1 MKTKYLLMTAA
12 LSGLFAA
19 CTQEDFLDA
28 PATQATD
35 PLAGRPVV
43 GVVDFKTDEPTTRYN
58 AETATPDVGEA
69 LGLYLMDE
77 FRGAIIGE
85 EPYLK
90 GEKNDANETQFIY
103 QSNWWQMYKPV
114 NYIQSNYGYVLQED
128 GKWINRASQLVEGN
142 YIVMYRKND
151 DATNR
156 RDLWQYINPNVEL
169 KHHSTRTDKYYVNRD
184 NQFMLDYKQ
193 IYRDQKADETG
204 KLTIDVKFKPI
215 LTYAKFVI
223 ENQASNNFIAEKIV
237 FKAPGDKPLPTVA
250 YVKPVGVMPQ
260 FIEDKY
266 NEIKEADGTIDVLKD
281 ECDNTIAE
289 GLYYDE
295 YFTQK
300 IARSMVHYA
309 TTEKQVPYGLKD
321 TNTAFE
327 YVFNF
332 PDEEE
337 GGVLL
342 KANNT
347 GDPSDRVLGVSIAL
361 PAFAEKDMGFDWT
374 DMQVVVYGKMWDPG
388 SNDMKGSWRSGILI
402 NLRGTTDND
411 NQIFDL
417 NKFKLWE
424 SGMEI
429 PTAQL
434 KFDDQSFV
442 QGEEIRVQTTA
453 DLINL
458 INSRLSSITTTQ
470 DVDFE
475 VYPYGNGLEITDEVV
490 SLIDTYKKE
499 HGVDVTLI
507 FKHTLGDHNNTPV
520 ILKAENSINK
530 FEYKGVNV
538 VVEADQVSEEKVSGI
553 KDLHIFKSLTLAKDA
568 DLNASYIHVEL
579 GGSLNAGAC
588 KVNAY
593 TIENSGTFV
602 LEGSTVEVEA
612 KVENK
617 AKLNVTKDATITGE
631 ITNDN
636 DCINCGKDDAVVTI
650 EEAATLIVNG
660 NIENKD
666 TFDNNGVLVV
676 NGTFTNFGKF
686 ETTDATIDII
696 ANEVD
701 GSINIDGT
709 VTMTQQYSTN
719 KGSISILPDAQLTGV
734 NPNTA
739 DVFIKN
745 LNKDKEY
752 QGSID
757 NKGTLHQVQNDGY
770 IVTGEGSYTR
780 EMNGDGIIDN
790 SSMADVVYGAGQTCL
805 YAVED
810 VTGMTIQK
818 LQANVTKAKANQ
830 LLIQSGTLKPY
841 TDNTLAGVD
850 GSFTKGV
857 FFTTVTFEG
866 GKKLEIKTNILR
878 IGQSSTL
885 KNGELVIYN
894 LIEGKKDGSTLLV
907 NENAKLT
914 IEQGAT
920 LRGSA
925 EDGAQLTIKNY
936 GTIHNAGTVSY
947 IDNEEDCTE
956 AKDKNH
962 WSGNPATAN

>member
-58 AETATPDVGEA
+58 AETATPDVGDA

-77 FRGAIIGE
+77 FRGDIEIVNGYPDGE
-85 EPYLK
+85 WP
-90 GEKNDANETQFIY
+90 DANKTPFTY
-103 QSNWWQMYKPV
+103 QTNWWEMYKPV

-151 DATNR
+151 EATNR

-223 ENQASNNFIAEKIV
+223 ENQAANDFVAEKIV

-250 YVKPVGVMPQ
+250 YVKPVGVLPQ
-260 FIEDKY
+260 FI
-266 NEIKEADGTIDVLKD
+266 NEINENKKADGTIDVLKD
-281 ECDNTIAE
+281 ECGNTIAE

-309 TTEKQVPYGLKD
+309 TTEKQVPYGLED

-374 DMQVVVYGKMWDPG
+374 QMQVVVYGKMWDPG
-388 SNDMKGSWRSGILI
+388 SNDMKGSWRPGVLI
-402 NLRGTTDND
+402 DLRGTAD

-417 NKFKLWE
+417 NRFKLWE

-470 DVDFE
+470 DVKFE

-499 HGVDVTLI
+499 HGVNVTLI
-507 FKHTLGDHNNTPV
+507 FKHTFGDHNNTPV

-530 FEYKGVNV
+530 FEYQGVNV
-538 VVEADQVSEEKVSGI
+538 VVEADQVSEEKVDRI
-553 KDLHIFKSLTLAKDA
+553 NDLHIFKSLTLAKDA
-568 DLNASYIHVEL
+568 NLAASNIHVEL

-588 KVNAY
+588 EVTAT

-602 LEGSTVEVEA
+602 LEGSTVTA
-612 KVENK
+612 NIENK
-617 AKLNVTKDATITGE
+617 AQMNVTKDATITGN

-650 EEAATLIVNG
+650 EEAATLTVNG
-660 NIENKD
+660 DIKNMD
-666 TFDNNGVLVV
+666 TFDNNGVLEV
-676 NGTFTNFGKF
+676 NGTFTNSGKF
-686 ETTDATIDII
+686 ETTDATIATIT
-696 ANEVD
+696 NEVD

-709 VTMTQQYSTN
+709 VTLTNEYGSSTN
-719 KGSISILPDAQLTGV
+719 KGEITILPDAKLIGK
-734 NPNTA
+734 NTF
-739 DVFIKN
+739 DTFIKN
-745 LNKDKEY
+745 EKE
-752 QGSID
+752 GSIV
-757 NKGTLHQVQNDGY
+757 NNGMLHQVLNDGS

-780 EMNGDGIIDN
+780 EMGGTGTIDN
-790 SSMADVVYGAGQTCL
+790 SSMADVVYGPAQTCL

-810 VTGMTIQK
+810 VTGMTIK
-818 LQANVTKAKANQ
+818 ELQDNVTKAKANK
-830 LLIQSGTLKPY
+830 LWIQSGTLKPY

-850 GSFTKGV
+850 GSFTNGV
-857 FFTTVTFEG
+857 IFGAVTFEG
-866 GKKLEIKTNILR
+866 GKKLEIVTTILR
-878 IGQSSTL
+878 IDQPSTL
-885 KNGELVIYN
+885 KDGELVIYD
-894 LIEGKKDGSTLLV
+894 LKAGPSTTSATLV
-907 NENAKLT
+907 VADTAKLT

-920 LRGSA
+920 LRGL
-925 EDGAQLTIKNY
+925 EKNGLAIQND

-947 IDNEEDCTE
+947 IMNAEECQE
-956 AKDKNH
+956 GNGH
-962 WSGNPATAN
+962 WSGNKATGVPSMY

>member
-28 PATQATD
+28 PATPATD

-58 AETATPDVGEA
+58 AETATPDVGDA

-90 GEKNDANETQFIY
+90 GEKDDANETLFTY
-103 QSNWWQMYKPV
+103 QSNWWTMYSPV

-151 DATNR
+151 EATNR

-266 NEIKEADGTIDVLKD
+266 NEITEADGTIDVLKD
-281 ECDNTIAE
+281 ECGNTIAE

-309 TTEKQVPYGLKD
+309 TTEKQVPYGLED

-374 DMQVVVYGKMWDPG
+374 QMQVVVYGKMWDPG
-388 SNDMKGSWRSGILI
+388 SNDMKGSWRPGVLI
-402 NLRGTTDND
+402 DLRGTAD

-442 QGEEIRVQTTA
+442 QGEEIRVQTTD

-458 INSRLSSITTTQ
+458 ISSRLSSITTTQ
-470 DVDFE
+470 DVKFE

-499 HGVDVTLI
+499 HGVNVTLI

-530 FEYKGVNV
+530 FKYKGVNV
-538 VVEADQVSEEKVSGI
+538 VVEADQVSEEKVDGI
-553 KDLHIFKSLTLAKDA
+553 NDLHIFKSLTLAKDA
-568 DLNASYIHVEL
+568 NLTASNIHVEL

-588 KVNAY
+588 NVKAN

-602 LEGSTVEVEA
+602 LEGSTVTA
-612 KVENK
+612 NIENN
-617 AKLNVTKDATITGE
+617 AQMNVTKDATITGN

-650 EEAATLIVNG
+650 EEAATLTVNG
-660 NIENKD
+660 NIMNMD
-666 TFDNNGVLVV
+666 TFDNNGVLNVEKI
-676 NGTFTNFGKF
+676 FTNTGRF
-686 ETTDATIDII
+686 ETADAFIWRIENGEYNYKTD
-696 ANEVD
+696 E
-701 GSINIDGT
+701 GSIYINGT
-709 VTMTQQYSTN
+709 VTLISNDPWSEN
-719 KGSISILPDAQLTGV
+719 KGYIYIYPEAKLIGI
-734 NPNTA
+734 NTS
-739 DVFIKN
+739 DTFIKN
-745 LNKDKEY
+745 EKE
-752 QGSID
+752 GSIA
-757 NKGTLHQVQNDGY
+757 NNGMLHQVSNDGS

-780 EMNGDGIIDN
+780 EMGGTGTINN
-790 SSMADVVYGAGQTCL
+790 SSMADVVYGTAQICQYL
-805 YAVED
+805 VED
-810 VTGMTIQK
+810 VTGMTIK
-818 LQANVTKAKANQ
+818 ELQDNVTKAKANQ
-830 LLIQSGTLKPY
+830 LWIQSGTLKPY

-850 GSFTKGV
+850 GSFTNGV
-857 FFTTVTFEG
+857 IFGAVTFEG
-866 GKKLEIKTNILR
+866 GKQLQIVTNQLSFGQPSTIKD
-878 IGQSSTL
+878 
-885 KNGELVIYN
+885 GELVIYD
-894 LIEGKKDGSTLLV
+894 LKAGSSKTSATLV
-907 NENAKLT
+907 VAEPAKLT

-920 LRGSA
+920 LRGSK
-925 EDGAQLTIKNY
+925 ESGLEITNY

-947 IDNEEDCTE
+947 ILNATECQEGNE
-956 AKDKNH
+956 H
-962 WSGNPATAN
+962 WSGNSATGMY

>member
-77 FRGAIIGE
+77 FRGATIKD
-85 EPYLK
+85 PYLK
-90 GEKNDANETQFIY
+90 GEKNDANETQFTY
-103 QSNWWQMYKPV
+103 QSNWWQMYEPV

-156 RDLWQYINPNVEL
+156 RDLWQYIDPNVDL

-223 ENQASNNFIAEKIV
+223 ENQAANDFVAEKIV

-260 FIEDKY
+260 FI
-266 NEIKEADGTIDVLKD
+266 NEINENKKADGTIDVLKD
-281 ECDNTIAE
+281 ECGNTIAE

-309 TTEKQVPYGLKD
+309 TTEKQVPYGLED

-374 DMQVVVYGKMWDPG
+374 QMQVVVYGKMWDPG
-388 SNDMKGSWRSGILI
+388 SNDMKGSWRPGILI
-402 NLRGTTDND
+402 NLRGTAD
-411 NQIFDL
+411 NQVFDL
-417 NKFKLWE
+417 DKFKLWE

-470 DVDFE
+470 DVKFE

-499 HGVDVTLI
+499 HGVNVTLV
-507 FKHTLGDHNNTPV
+507 FKHDSRDHNNTPV

-530 FEYKGVNV
+530 FEYDNVNV
-538 VVEADQVSEEKVSGI
+538 VVEADQVSEEKVDRI
-553 KDLHIFKSLTLAKDA
+553 NDLHIFKSLTLDA
-568 DLNASYIHVEL
+568 NLTASNIHVEL

-588 KVNAY
+588 KVKAY

-602 LEGSTVEVEA
+602 LEGSTVDA
-612 KVENK
+612 NIENN
-617 AKLNVTKDATITGE
+617 AQMNVTKDATITGD

-650 EEAATLIVNG
+650 EEAATLTVNG
-660 NIENKD
+660 NINNMD
-666 TFDNNGVLVV
+666 TFDNNGVLNVEKI
-676 NGTFTNFGKF
+676 FTNTGRF
-686 ETTDATIDII
+686 ETTDATIATIT
-696 ANEVD
+696 NEVD

-709 VTMTQQYSTN
+709 VTLTNESGFSTN
-719 KGSISILPDAQLTGV
+719 KGEITILPDAKLIGK
-734 NPNTA
+734 NTSET
-739 DVFIKN
+739 FIKN
-745 LNKDKEY
+745 EKE
-752 QGSID
+752 GSIV
-757 NKGTLHQVQNDGY
+757 NNGMLHQVLNDGS

-780 EMNGDGIIDN
+780 EMGGTGTIDN
-790 SSMADVVYGAGQTCL
+790 SSMADVVYGPAQTCL

-810 VTGMTIQK
+810 VTGMTIK
-818 LQANVTKAKANQ
+818 ELQDNVTKAKANQ
-830 LLIQSGTLKPY
+830 LVIQSGTLKPY

-850 GSFTKGV
+850 DSFTKGV
-857 FFTTVTFEG
+857 SFGAVTFEG
-866 GKKLEIKTNILR
+866 GKRLEIKTNQLNITQPS
-878 IGQSSTL
+878 II
-885 KNGELVIYN
+885 KDGELVIYN
-894 LIEGKKDGSTLLV
+894 WENRSKSSAELIVDK
-907 NENAKLT
+907 NAKLT

-925 EDGAQLTIKNY
+925 EAALKITNN

-947 IDNEEDCTE
+947 IMNAADCQE
-956 AKDKNH
+956 GNAH
-962 WSGNPATAN
+962 WSGNPATK

>member
-28 PATQATD
+28 PATPATD

-58 AETATPDVGEA
+58 AETATPDVGDA

-77 FRGAIIGE
+77 FRGDIELVNGYADGE
-85 EPYLK
+85 WP
-90 GEKNDANETQFIY
+90 DANKTPFTY
-103 QSNWWQMYKPV
+103 QSNWWEMYKPV

-151 DATNR
+151 EATNR

-223 ENQASNNFIAEKIV
+223 ENQAANDFVAEKIV

-250 YVKPVGVMPQ
+250 YVKPDGVLPA
-260 FIEDKY
+260 FIYNKY
-266 NEIKEADGTIDVLKD
+266 NEIEKAGGKIDVLKD

-300 IARSMVHYA
+300 VARSMVQYA
-309 TTEKQVPYGLKD
+309 TTEKQVPYGLED

-361 PAFAEKDMGFDWT
+361 PAFEMPDFDWT
-374 DMQVVVYGKMWDPG
+374 DMQVVVYGKMWDQG
-388 SNDMKGSWRSGILI
+388 SNDMKGSWRPGILI
-402 NLRGTTDND
+402 NLRGTAD
-411 NQIFDL
+411 NQVFDL
-417 NKFKLWE
+417 DKFKLWE

-470 DVDFE
+470 DVKFE

-507 FKHTLGDHNNTPV
+507 FKHTPGDHNNTPV

-530 FEYKGVNV
+530 FEYQGVNV
-538 VVEADQVSEEKVSGI
+538 VVEADQVSEAKVFGI
-553 KDLHIFKSLTLAKDA
+553 KDLHIFKSLTLAKNA
-568 DLNASYIHVEL
+568 DLDASYIHVEL

-588 KVNAY
+588 KVKAY

-602 LEGSTVEVEA
+602 LEGSTVEA

-617 AKLNVTKDATITGE
+617 AQMNVTKDATIKGD

-650 EEAATLIVNG
+650 EEAAKLTVIG
-660 NIENKD
+660 DIENMD
-666 TFDNNGVLVV
+666 TFDNNGDLEV
-676 NGTFTNFGKF
+676 NGTFTNSGKF
-686 ETTDATIDII
+686 ETTAATIDRILNGEYNYDTQKGYI
-696 ANEVD
+696 Y
-701 GSINIDGT
+701 INGT
-709 VTMTQQYSTN
+709 VTLNSYDPVSVN
-719 KGSISILPDAQLTGV
+719 NGYIYICPDAKLIGA
-734 NPNTA
+734 NTSNI
-739 DVFIKN
+739 FIKN
-745 LNKDKEY
+745 EKE
-752 QGSID
+752 GSIA
-757 NKGTLHQVQNDGY
+757 NNGMLHQVSNDGS

-780 EMNGDGIIDN
+780 EMGGTGTINN
-790 SSMADVVYGAGQTCL
+790 SSMADVVYGPAQTCQ

-850 GSFTKGV
+850 GSFTNGV
-857 FFTTVTFEG
+857 FFGAVTFEG
-866 GKKLEIKTNILR
+866 GKQLQIVTNQLSFGQPSTIKD
-878 IGQSSTL
+878 
-885 KNGELVIYN
+885 GELVIYD
-894 LIEGKKDGSTLLV
+894 LKAGSSKTSATLV
-907 NENAKLT
+907 VADTAKLT

-920 LRGSA
+920 LRGSKESGLA
-925 EDGAQLTIKNY
+925 IRND

-947 IDNEEDCTE
+947 ILNVTECQEGNE
-956 AKDKNH
+956 H
-962 WSGNPATAN
+962 WSGNSATGMY

>member
-58 AETATPDVGEA
+58 AETATPDVGDA

-77 FRGAIIGE
+77 FRGDIELVNGYPDGE
-85 EPYLK
+85 WP
-90 GEKNDANETQFIY
+90 DANKTPFTY
-103 QSNWWQMYKPV
+103 QSNWWEMYKPV

-151 DATNR
+151 EATNR

-223 ENQASNNFIAEKIV
+223 ENQAANDFVAEKIV

-250 YVKPVGVMPQ
+250 YVKPDGVLPT
-260 FIEDKY
+260 FIYNKY
-266 NEIKEADGTIDVLKD
+266 NEIEKAGGKIDVLKD

-300 IARSMVHYA
+300 VARSMVQYA
-309 TTEKQVPYGLKD
+309 TTEKQVPYGLED

-361 PAFAEKDMGFDWT
+361 PAFEMPDFDWT
-374 DMQVVVYGKMWDPG
+374 DMQVVVYGKMWDQG
-388 SNDMKGSWRSGILI
+388 SNDMKGSWRPGILI
-402 NLRGTTDND
+402 NLRGTAD
-411 NQIFDL
+411 NQVFDL
-417 NKFKLWE
+417 DKFKLWE

-458 INSRLSSITTTQ
+458 INSRLSSITTTK
-470 DVDFE
+470 DVKFE

-490 SLIDTYKKE
+490 SLIDTYKKD
-499 HGVDVTLI
+499 HGVNVRLI
-507 FKHTLGDHNNTPV
+507 FKHTIGDHNNTPV

-538 VVEADQVSEEKVSGI
+538 VVEADQVSEAKVFGI
-553 KDLHIFKSLTLAKDA
+553 NDLHIFKSLTLAKDA
-568 DLNASYIHVEL
+568 DLSASNIHVEL

-588 KVNAY
+588 NVSATK
-593 TIENSGTFV
+593 IENSGTFV
-602 LEGSTVEVEA
+602 LEGS
-612 KVENK
+612 KVTANIENN
-617 AKLNVTKDATITGE
+617 AQMNVTKDATITGN
-631 ITNDN
+631 ITNHN

-650 EEAATLIVNG
+650 EEAATLTVNG
-660 NIENKD
+660 DIMNMD
-666 TFDNNGVLVV
+666 TFDNNGVLNVEKNV
-676 NGTFTNFGKF
+676 FTNTGRF
-686 ETTDATIDII
+686 ETADAFIWRIENGEYNYNT
-696 ANEVD
+696 NE
-701 GSINIDGT
+701 GSSIYINGT
-709 VTMTQQYSTN
+709 VTLISNEPWSEN
-719 KGSISILPDAQLTGV
+719 KGYIYIYPEAKLIGV
-734 NPNTA
+734 NTS
-739 DVFIKN
+739 DTFIKN
-745 LNKDKEY
+745 EEEGFIAN
-752 QGSID
+752 
-757 NKGTLHQVQNDGY
+757 NGTLHQVSNDGS

-780 EMNGDGIIDN
+780 ETNGKGTINN
-790 SSMADVVYGAGQTCL
+790 SSMADVVYSDRQTCL

-810 VTGMTIQK
+810 VTGMTIK
-818 LQANVTKAKANQ
+818 ELQADVTKAKANQ

-850 GSFTKGV
+850 DSFTKGV
-857 FFTTVTFEG
+857 FFGAVTFEG
-866 GKKLEIKTNILR
+866 GKRLEIKTNQLSF
-878 IGQSSTL
+878 GQPSTI
-885 KNGELVIYN
+885 KDGELVIYN
-894 LIEGKKDGSTLLV
+894 WKVGSKLGAELIVAEP
-907 NENAKLT
+907 AKLT

-920 LRGSA
+920 LRGSSEA
-925 EDGAQLTIKNY
+925 ALIITNY

-947 IDNEEDCTE
+947 IVNVNDCKE
-956 AKDKNH
+956 NNSNGYH
-962 WSGNPATAN
+962 WSGNPAN

>member
-1 MKTKYLLMTAA
+1 MTAA

-28 PATQATD
+28 PATPATD

-361 PAFAEKDMGFDWT
+361 PAFEMPDFDWT

-470 DVDFE
+470 DVKFE

-499 HGVDVTLI
+499 HGVNVTLI
-507 FKHTLGDHNNTPV
+507 FKHTFGDHNNTPV

-530 FEYKGVNV
+530 FEYQGVNV
-538 VVEADQVSEEKVSGI
+538 VVEADQVSEEKVDRI
-553 KDLHIFKSLTLAKDA
+553 NDLHIFKSLTLAKDA
-568 DLNASYIHVEL
+568 DLRASNIYVEL

-588 KVNAY
+588 NVKAY

-602 LEGSTVEVEA
+602 LEGSTVEA

-650 EEAATLIVNG
+650 EEAAKLTVNG

-676 NGTFTNFGKF
+676 NGTFTNSGRF
-686 ETTDATIDII
+686 ETTNATIERILNGEYNYDT
-696 ANEVD
+696 D
-701 GSINIDGT
+701 KGSIYISGT
-709 VTMTQQYSTN
+709 VTLTGNNPYSEN
-719 KGSISILPDAQLTGV
+719 KGYIYIYPEAKLIGA
-734 NPNTA
+734 NTH
-739 DVFIKN
+739 DTFIYN
-745 LNKDKEY
+745 A
-752 QGSID
+752 GSIIND
-757 NKGTLHQVQNDGY
+757 GSLHQVTNDGD
-770 IVTGEGSYTR
+770 IITGEGSYTR
-780 EMNGDGIIDN
+780 EQNGNGTINN
-790 SSMADVVYGAGQTCL
+790 SSMAEVVFGAAQTCL

-810 VTGMTIQK
+810 VTGMSIQT
-818 LQANVTKAKANQ
+818 LQANVTKAQANQ
-830 LLIQSGTLKPY
+830 LWIKSGTLKPY
-841 TDNTLAGVD
+841 LDNTLEGKD
-850 GSFTKGV
+850 GSFNEVIFGA
-857 FFTTVTFEG
+857 VTFEG

-878 IGQSSTL
+878 IGQPSTL
-885 KNGELVIYN
+885 KNGELVIYD
-894 LIEGKKDGSTLLV
+894 LIDGNRASAELIV
-907 NENAKLT
+907 AKPAKLT

-920 LRGSA
+920 LRGA
-925 EDGAQLTIKNY
+925 KDAALTITNY
-936 GTIHNAGTVSY
+936 GTIHNAGKVSY
-947 IDNEEDCTE
+947 IDNVGDCTE
-956 AKDKNH
+956 GKNH
-962 WSGNPATAN
+962 WSGNSATGI

>member
-28 PATQATD
+28 PATPATD

-58 AETATPDVGEA
+58 AETATPDVGDA

-77 FRGAIIGE
+77 FRGDIEIVNGYPDGE
-85 EPYLK
+85 WP
-90 GEKNDANETQFIY
+90 DANKTPFTY
-103 QSNWWQMYKPV
+103 QSNWWEMYKPV

-151 DATNR
+151 EATNR

-223 ENQASNNFIAEKIV
+223 ENQAANDFVAEKIV

-250 YVKPVGVMPQ
+250 YVKPDGVLPT
-260 FIEDKY
+260 FIYNKY
-266 NEIKEADGTIDVLKD
+266 NEIEKAGGKIDVLKD

-300 IARSMVHYA
+300 VARSMVQYA
-309 TTEKQVPYGLKD
+309 TTEKQVPYGLED

-361 PAFAEKDMGFDWT
+361 PAFEMPDFDWT
-374 DMQVVVYGKMWDPG
+374 DMQVVVYGKMWDQG
-388 SNDMKGSWRSGILI
+388 SNDMKGSWRPGILI
-402 NLRGTTDND
+402 NLRGTAD
-411 NQIFDL
+411 NQVFDL
-417 NKFKLWE
+417 DKFKLWE

-602 LEGSTVEVEA
+602 LEGSTVEA

-617 AKLNVTKDATITGE
+617 AQMNVTKDATITGN

-650 EEAATLIVNG
+650 EEAATLTVNG
-660 NIENKD
+660 DIENKD
-666 TFDNNGVLVV
+666 KFDNNGVLNVEKNV
-676 NGTFTNFGKF
+676 FTNTGRF
-686 ETTDATIDII
+686 ETADAFIGRIENGEYNYDT
-696 ANEVD
+696 NE
-701 GSINIDGT
+701 GSSIYINGT
-709 VTMTQQYSTN
+709 VTLRSNEPWSEN
-719 KGSISILPDAQLTGV
+719 KGYIYIYPEAKLIGV
-734 NPNTA
+734 NTS
-739 DVFIKN
+739 DTFIKN
-745 LNKDKEY
+745 EKE
-752 QGSID
+752 GFIAND
-757 NKGTLHQVQNDGY
+757 GMLHQVSNDGS

-780 EMNGDGIIDN
+780 EMSGTGTINN
-790 SSMADVVYGAGQTCL
+790 SNMADVVYGPAQTCQ

-810 VTGMTIQK
+810 VTGMTIK
-818 LQANVTKAKANQ
+818 ELQDNVTKAKANQ
-830 LLIQSGTLKPY
+830 LWIQSGTLKPY

-850 GSFTKGV
+850 GSFTNGV
-857 FFTTVTFEG
+857 IFGAVTFEG
-866 GKKLEIKTNILR
+866 GKRLEIKTNELSF
-878 IGQSSTL
+878 GQPSTI
-885 KNGELVIYN
+885 KDGELVIYN
-894 LIEGKKDGSTLLV
+894 WKVGSKSNAVLIVAEP
-907 NENAKLT
+907 AKLT

-920 LRGSA
+920 LRGSSEA
-925 EDGAQLTIKNY
+925 ELIITNY

-947 IDNEEDCTE
+947 IANADDCKEDNS
-956 AKDKNH
+956 NGYH
-962 WSGNPATAN
+962 WSGNPAN

>member
-28 PATQATD
+28 PATPATD

-58 AETATPDVGEA
+58 AETATPDVGDA

-77 FRGAIIGE
+77 FRGDIEIVNGYPDGE
-85 EPYLK
+85 WP
-90 GEKNDANETQFIY
+90 DANKTPFTY
-103 QSNWWQMYKPV
+103 QSNWWEMYKPV

-151 DATNR
+151 EATNR

-223 ENQASNNFIAEKIV
+223 ENQAANDFVAEKIV

-250 YVKPVGVMPQ
+250 YVKPDGVLPT
-260 FIEDKY
+260 FIYNKY
-266 NEIKEADGTIDVLKD
+266 IEIEKAGGKIDVLKD

-300 IARSMVHYA
+300 VARSMVQYA
-309 TTEKQVPYGLKD
+309 TTEKQVPYGLED

-361 PAFAEKDMGFDWT
+361 PAFEMPDFDWT
-374 DMQVVVYGKMWDPG
+374 DMQVVVYGKMWDQG
-388 SNDMKGSWRSGILI
+388 SNDMKGSWRPGILI
-402 NLRGTTDND
+402 NLRGTAD
-411 NQIFDL
+411 NQVFDL
-417 NKFKLWE
+417 DKFKLWE

-507 FKHTLGDHNNTPV
+507 FKHTPGDHNNTPV

-530 FEYKGVNV
+530 FEYQGVNV
-538 VVEADQVSEEKVSGI
+538 VVEADQVSEAKVFGI
-553 KDLHIFKSLTLAKDA
+553 KDLHIFKSLTLAKNA

-588 KVNAY
+588 KVNAS

-602 LEGSTVEVEA
+602 LEGSTVEA
-612 KVENK
+612 NVENK
-617 AKLNVTKDATITGE
+617 AQMNVTKNATITGN

-650 EEAATLIVNG
+650 EEAATLTVNG
-660 NIENKD
+660 DIENKD
-666 TFDNNGVLVV
+666 KFDNNGVLKVEKNV
-676 NGTFTNFGKF
+676 FTNTGKF
-686 ETTDATIDII
+686 ETADASIWRIENGEYNYDT
-696 ANEVD
+696 NE
-701 GSINIDGT
+701 GSSIYINGT
-709 VTMTQQYSTN
+709 VTLISNEPWSEN
-719 KGSISILPDAQLTGV
+719 KGYIYIYPEAKLIGV
-734 NPNTA
+734 ITSGT
-739 DVFIKN
+739 FIKN
-745 LNKDKEY
+745 EKE
-752 QGSID
+752 GFIAND
-757 NKGTLHQVQNDGY
+757 GMLHQVSNDGS

-780 EMNGDGIIDN
+780 EMNGTGTINN
-790 SSMADVVYGAGQTCL
+790 SSMADVVYGSDQTCQ

-810 VTGMTIQK
+810 VTGMTIK
-818 LQANVTKAKANQ
+818 ELQDNVTKAKANQ
-830 LLIQSGTLKPY
+830 LWIQSGTLKPY

-850 GSFTKGV
+850 GSFTNGV
-857 FFTTVTFEG
+857 IFGAVTFEG
-866 GKKLEIKTNILR
+866 GKRLEIKTNQLSF
-878 IGQSSTL
+878 GQPSTI
-885 KNGELVIYN
+885 KDGELVIYN
-894 LIEGKKDGSTLLV
+894 WKVGSKSNAVLIVAEP
-907 NENAKLT
+907 AKLT

-920 LRGSA
+920 LRGSSEA
-925 EDGAQLTIKNY
+925 ELIITNY

-947 IDNEEDCTE
+947 IANADDCKE
-956 AKDKNH
+956 NNSNGNH
-962 WSGNPATAN
+962 WSGNPAN